1 MISYVA
7 VSFALSIAEPQRSEK
22 RDLLRS
28 DFVATHDECHLSAPG
43 VDEGRPTG
51 VDGQILSAAGAHS
64 QRRILEWLP
73 SKLED

>member
-7 VSFALSIAEPQRSEK
+7 VSFALSIEPQKSEK

-51 VDGQILSAAGAHS
+51 VDGQIFSAAGTHP

-73 SKLED
+73 SKLEN